1 LIAAGGR
8 SVLAVG
14 ANANDGASTDLDSV
28 GTDDFSS
35 LIDQLDAA
43 YQKPT
48 NKFVFNQHT
57 KDALRKLK
65 DKYGRP
71 VWEVSLAMG
80 EPDKVFGY
88 GYQVDNAMANIGAGN
103 VSVLFGD
110 FTKFV
115 VRDVLGFTL
124 VRFNEL
130 YMPNYQRAYQA
141 FMRTDAKL
149 LQSAAFSYLT
159 HPLS

>member
-1 LIAAGGR
+1 
-8 SVLAVG
+8 V
-14 ANANDGASTDLDSV
+14 DKLDKS
-28 GTDDFSS
+28 
-35 LIDQLDAA
+35 

-48 NKFVFNQHT
+48 NKFVFTQATQNS
-57 KDALRKLK
+57 LRKLK

-71 VWEVSLAMG
+71 CWETSMAQG
-80 EPDKVFGY
+80 EPDKIFGFGY
-88 GYQVDNAMANIGAGN
+88 QIDNAMAGIGAGN
-103 VSVLFGD
+103 ISVAFGD
-110 FTKFV
+110 WSNYC

-130 YMPNYQRAYQA
+130 YMANYQRAVQA

-149 LQSAAFSYLT
+149 LQASAFSYLI